1 MCRGRARR
9 AVLQRGAASPLRAPG
24 RGLHLDASS
33 RQGAAAM
40 SPPAAHRATTA
51 SLQAAYP
58 FVSDAGPAG
67 GPLLGRDVM
76 GGPFFFDPWQL
87 YRGGLL
93 TNPNVLVVGQ
103 LGRGKSTFV
112 KTLVWRQLAFGR
124 KAWIVDP
131 KGEYGP
137 LAAACG
143 VEPVK
148 LVPGGDLRLNPL
160 TVPGG
165 AGADEAARRGAELA
179 GALLA
184 CSLGRTLHPA
194 ERTALDVAVRRATS
208 AGQPTLPQVVE
219 RLLEPDPADA
229 SLLHTD
235 PATLASD
242 GRIAALELRRMV
254 VVDVSATFATPALP
268 LVMTCA
274 TAWLQA
280 SLASGASQATQRLV
294 VVDEA
299 WSILSDLGT
308 ARWAQATFKLARAF
322 GVANVVVVHRL
333 SDLRAAGPDGS
344 AQEKLAEGLLADSET
359 RVVFGQPPSEA
370 EVTARMLRLSRREAD
385 LVPRLPRG
393 AALWKLGARSFLVRH
408 LLGAP
413 ERRLVDTDAAMR
425 GSGGPPEAPERR
437 GDG

>member
-1 MCRGRARR
+1 
-9 AVLQRGAASPLRAPG
+9 
-24 RGLHLDASS
+24 
-33 RQGAAAM
+33 M

-76 GGPFFFDPWQL
+76 GGPFFFDPWEL
-87 YRGGLL
+87 YHGGLL

-254 VVDVSATFATPALP
+254 AGDLAGMFDGPTTPSVDLAGGLVVVDVSATFATPALP

-280 SLASGASQATQRLV
+280 ALASGASQATQRLV

-425 GSGGPPEAPERR
+425 GSGGPLEAPERR

>member
-1 MCRGRARR
+1 
-9 AVLQRGAASPLRAPG
+9 
-24 RGLHLDASS
+24 
-33 RQGAAAM
+33 M

-58 FVSDAGPAG
+58 FVSDVGPAG

-76 GGPFFFDPWQL
+76 GGPFFFDPWAL
-87 YRGGLL
+87 YRAGVL

-112 KTLVWRQLAFGR
+112 KTLVWRHLAFGR
-124 KAWIVDP
+124 QAWIVDP

-148 LVPGGDLRLNPL
+148 LVPGGQLRLNPL
-160 TVPGG
+160 ALPG
-165 AGADEAARRGAELA
+165 ATGADEAARRGVEVV

-184 CSLGRTLHPA
+184 CSLGRPLQAA
-194 ERTALDVAVRRATS
+194 ERAAVEVAVSRATRS
-208 AGQPTLPQVVE
+208 GRPTLPQVVE

-229 SLLHTD
+229 ALLRTD
-235 PATLASD
+235 RAALASD
-242 GRIAALELRRMV
+242 GRVAALELRRMVAGDLAGMFDGPTTPTVDLAGDLV
-254 VVDVSATFATPALP
+254 VVDVSATFATAALP

-274 TAWLQA
+274 AAWLQA
-280 SLASGASQATQRLV
+280 ALASGVKHPSQRLV

-308 ARWAQATFKLARAF
+308 ARWAQATFKLARSF

-370 EVTARMLRLSRREAD
+370 EVTARMLRLSRRETD
-385 LVPRLPRG
+385 LVGRLARG
-393 AALWKLGARSFLVRH
+393 AALWKLGGRSFLVQH
-408 LLGAP
+408 LLGAA
-413 ERRLVDTDAAMR
+413 ERVLVDTDAAMR
-425 GSGGPPEAPERR
+425 GEPLEASTRGGEK
-437 GDG
+437 